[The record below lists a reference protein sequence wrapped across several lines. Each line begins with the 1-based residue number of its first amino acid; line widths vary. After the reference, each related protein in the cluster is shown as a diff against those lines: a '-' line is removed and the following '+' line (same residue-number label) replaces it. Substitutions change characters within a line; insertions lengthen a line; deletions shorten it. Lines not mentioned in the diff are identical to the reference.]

1 MSAERAKENGGW
13 ARSAH
18 QSSVRVVS
26 GRALVLGALAASAA
40 LVVAYLVAGG
50 GDYEPTAVADP
61 CAPREW
67 REPAGVEETAEQFAL
82 SALDG
87 AACELRVSRET
98 LALALATSEARAEFA
113 AEYGIE
119 DAELEAAIRA
129 GLVRAIDDA
138 ERAGELD
145 PLAADGLR
153 AVAARLPVDEGIA
166 LIEDATEL
174 FEGAGGVIDDLGG
187 LLDRAGELVP

>member
-1 MSAERAKENGGW
+1 M
-13 ARSAH
+13 
-18 QSSVRVVS
+18 S
-26 GRALVLGALAASAA
+26 GRALVLAALAASAA

-61 CAPREW
+61 CAPRAW
-67 REPAGVEETAEQFAL
+67 REPAGLEETAEQFAL

-87 AACELRVSRET
+87 AACELHVSRET
-98 LALALATSEARAEFA
+98 LAVALGTSESRAEFA

-119 DAELEAAIRA
+119 DAELEAAVRA
-129 GLVRAIDDA
+129 GLVRAIGDA

-145 PLAADGLR
+145 PLAAEGLR

-166 LIEDATEL
+166 LIEDATVVFEDAGSL
-174 FEGAGGVIDDLGG
+174 FDQGQSLLEEAEDL
-187 LLDRAGELVP
+187 LGEILP